1 MITYLITQIH
11 HFRNLFQGSDAK
23 PRKRKRDPGEN
34 YKQTNFSEEGKKK
47 SNPSVSE
54 LEFANAAPII
64 DADLCTMQLD

>member
-34 YKQTNFSEEGKKK
+34 YKQTNFSEEGKKNQTLAFR
-47 SNPSVSE
+47 SLNLLMLLLS
-54 LEFANAAPII
+54 
-64 DADLCTMQLD
+64 